1 MLFDK
6 SHTKNNTIIWVTY
19 AKMDAFS
26 GFLNKGAT
34 VACLWP
40 VEVLLPLGHG
50 IRSPGLPSFAPW
62 FEFG

>member
-6 SHTKNNTIIWVTY
+6 SHTKNNTIVWLTY
-19 AKMDAFS
+19 TKMDAFLR
-26 GFLNKGAT
+26 FLERQA
-34 VACLWP
+34 VVSCLWRI
-40 VEVLLPLGHG
+40 EVLSPLGHG